1 MTDKKLDPFST
12 GKRVFLCGNGG
23 SAANAV
29 HIANDLISV
38 GVRAHALTADV
49 ATLTAIAN
57 DYSYGEV
64 FSRQLKVL
72 AEHGDLLVVLS
83 GSGRSPNIIQAIN
96 AAVKIGM
103 TTWAVF
109 GAYNEDGQAIADI
122 VTRAGDNMQAAEE
135 YQLVWGHEI
144 MRRLKDNLSQT
155 AGIATIRSEKT
166 AA

>member
-1 MTDKKLDPFST
+1 MNDRTLDPFRT
-12 GKRVFLCGNGG
+12 AKRVFLCGNGG

-38 GVRAHALTADV
+38 GIRAHALTADV

-57 DYSYGEV
+57 DYSYAEI

-96 AAVKIGM
+96 AAVKVGM
-103 TTWAVF
+103 TTWAIF

-122 VTRAGDNMQAAEE
+122 VTREGDNMQAAEE

-144 MRRLKDNLSQT
+144 MRRLKDNLSH
-155 AGIATIRSEKT
+155 EK
-166 AA
+166 AAA